1 VRELDSV
8 NVSGRSDNIS
18 DVTDGGTAGRTKVQN
33 LGARL
38 HVDIIETTQD
48 TGGKLGT
55 ERVPH
60 TVFGLGDGTILTS
73 GGLDSNTLLAIDGL
87 SRSQV
92 LGDKQI
98 FLTTT
103 GNEDTGVTVR
113 LNDDLGTTPGTLSTT
128 TTSTATATTSRATT
142 ATTTR
147 TTTATATITAS
158 KSA

>member
-1 VRELDSV
+1 VGELDSV
-8 NVSGRSDNIS
+8 DVSGRSDNIS
-18 DVTDGGTAGRTKVQN
+18 DVTDGGTAGRSKVQN

-55 ERVPH
+55 EGVPH
-60 TVFGLGDGTILTS
+60 TVLGLGDGAILI
-73 GGLDSNTLLAIDGL
+73 GRGLDSNALLAIDGL

-128 TTSTATATTSRATT
+128 ATAATRTTTATGRGTTTAATRATT
-142 ATTTR
+142 ATTT
-147 TTTATATITAS
+147 AS